1 MIESARLFDL
11 HAENALIIQM
21 CEQSKK
27 AGWKVCG
34 MANQQT
40 PLS

>member
-1 MIESARLFDL
+1 
-11 HAENALIIQM
+11 M

-27 AGWKVCG
+27 ASWKVCG

-40 PLS
+40 PLSQVLGRNNFFFRKNGMFDCK